1 MKLKRTKCSVIAI
14 IVFICYFSFNAMAAD
29 LTWQTSKQTAIN
41 LATQQG
47 KKILL
52 LAGRST

>member
-1 MKLKRTKCSVIAI
+1 MILKKTNCTGIVI
-14 IVFICYFSFNAMAAD
+14 VVVICYFSFNASAAD
-29 LTWQTSKQTAIN
+29 LTWQTTKQAAIN

-52 LAGRST
+52 LAGRDT